1 MALTY
6 ITHHLSLSLRH
17 QALLRAEIASVGAS
31 PTFKQVDSLPLLNAI
46 ILETLRLN
54 PPIPG
59 SQRRVVPGAGCTL
72 GEYHIPGGVIVAGQS
87 WSLHR
92 GFWHDPEVWRPER
105 WLEGAG
111 DKEGGERWLWMFGSG
126 GRGCVGKWLAIYE
139 MKMTLAAIYS
149 RFETSVVDDEGIEMD
164 DR

>member
-6 ITHHLSLSLRH
+6 ITHHLSLSPRH
-17 QALLRAEIASVGAS
+17 QALLRVELASTDTL
-31 PTFKQVDSLPLLNAI
+31 PTFKQIDSLPLLNAI

-59 SQRRVVPGAGCTL
+59 SQRRVTPKAGCTL
-72 GEYHIPGGVIVAGQS
+72 GEYYIPGGVTVAGQS

-92 GFWHDPEVWRPER
+92 AFWPDPEVWRPER
-105 WLEGAG
+105 WLEESG
-111 DKEGGERWLWMFGSG
+111 DKEEGERWLWIFGSG
-126 GRGCVGKWLAIYE
+126 GRGCVGKWLAVYE

-149 RFETSVVDDEGIEMD
+149 KFETSVVDDEGIEMD

>member
-6 ITHHLSLSLRH
+6 IAHHLSLSTHH
-17 QALLRAEIASVGAS
+17 QALLRAELVSIDAS
-31 PTFKQVDSLPLLNAI
+31 PTFKQVDSLPFLNAI

-59 SQRRVVPGAGCTL
+59 SQRRVTPESGCTL
-72 GEYHIPGGVIVAGQS
+72 GGYHIPGGVTVAGQS

-92 GFWHDPEVWRPER
+92 AFWPDPEVWRPER
-105 WLEGAG
+105 WLEGSQ
-111 DKEGGERWLWMFGSG
+111 DKEEGERWLWMFGSG
-126 GRGCVGKWLAIYE
+126 GRGCVGKWLAVYE
-139 MKMTLAAIYS
+139 IKMTLAAIYS
-149 RFETSVVDDEGIEMD
+149 KFETSIVDDEGIEMD